1 MKITAAVVLVRSA
14 PFEIETLDLA
24 APLTDE
30 VLVRVVTMRLRIG
43 TCCMDAQEPRA
54 VRSRLATGA
63 KWIRI
68 FSSAL
73 DRRRF
78 CGFVRVGTDLPAHRS
93 SEQLP
98 ASAYRSSCRA
108 AVRGAATHR
117 HDQAASHHGSAVGGA
132 SASRNRRFVSA
143 FLQRRVCCELDFG
156 EDPVRE
162 MRCPYHAMI
171 ATLWWARERGR

>member
-1 MKITAAVVLVRSA
+1 MKITAAVVPVRSA

-132 SASRNRRFVSA
+132 SASRNRRFESA
-143 FLQRRVCCELDFG
+143 FLQQRVSCELDFG

>member
-1 MKITAAVVLVRSA
+1 MKITAAVVRVRSA

-68 FSSAL
+68 LSSAL

-98 ASAYRSSCRA
+98 ASAQHLIEKHIGRVNA
-108 AVRGAATHR
+108 DADNPG
-117 HDQAASHHGSAVGGA
+117 QPPNHGVGPA
-132 SASRNRRFVSA
+132 
-143 FLQRRVCCELDFG
+143 L
-156 EDPVRE
+156 
-162 MRCPYHAMI
+162 
-171 ATLWWARERGR
+171 GRLF